1 MDITAA
7 VVRTAESPFE
17 MEELE
22 LDSPRDGEV
31 LVKIH
36 SAGICHTD
44 IGVRNQWLP
53 VPLPLVLGH
62 EGAGVVEAVGAGVTK
77 VTPGDKV
84 VLTYACCHNC
94 KMCHRGDSSYCQEFT
109 LRNVAGTRADG
120 STALHGKDGDVN
132 GFFFSQS
139 SFATH
144 SIAVESNVVKLD
156 PDTDLSIVGPL
167 GCGIQT
173 GAGTVLNRLKPQA
186 GSSFVV
192 FGAGAVGLS
201 ALMAAKAVGC
211 TKVIAVDLVPD
222 RLALAEE
229 LGATHTINAK
239 TTENVVEEI
248 QKITGAGA
256 DFSVETTAVTA
267 VARQAVDCLG
277 AKGTCAILGF
287 GTAGTEV
294 QVDMLQLLLAGR
306 TITGVT
312 EGDARPDEFI
322 PQMLDLYKQGRFPF
336 DKLITSYDFKEIN
349 EACEDSE
356 AGKAIKPVLRM
367 V

>member
-1 MDITAA
+1 MDISAA

-17 MEELE
+17 IEDLQ
-22 LDSPRDGEV
+22 LDPPRAGEV

-36 SAGICHTD
+36 STGVCHTD

-62 EGAGVVEAVGAGVTK
+62 EGAGVVEEVGEGVTK
-77 VTPGDKV
+77 VVPGDKV
-84 VLTYACCHNC
+84 VLSYACCHNC
-94 KMCHRGDSSYCQEFT
+94 KMCRRGDSSYCEEFT
-109 LRNVAGTRADG
+109 LRNVAGTRPDG
-120 STALHGKDGDVN
+120 STALHSNEGDVN

-139 SFATH
+139 SFATY
-144 SIAVESNVVKLD
+144 SLAVESNVVKLE
-156 PDTDLSIVGPL
+156 PDADLSIVGPL

-173 GAGTVLNRLKPQA
+173 GAGTVLNRLQPPA
-186 GSSFVV
+186 GSSLVV

-201 ALMAAKAVGC
+201 AVMAASAAGC

-222 RLALAEE
+222 RLTLAREI
-229 LGATHTINAK
+229 GATHTIDAK
-239 TTENVVEEI
+239 ATDNVVEEI
-248 QKITGAGA
+248 QKITGTGA
-256 DFSVETTAVTA
+256 DFAVETTAVTS

-277 AKGTCAILGF
+277 LKGTCAILGF
-287 GTAGTEV
+287 GTAGTEI
-294 QVDMLQLLLAGR
+294 QVDMLELLLAGR

-312 EGDARPDEFI
+312 EGDAQPDEFI
-322 PQMLDLYKQGRFPF
+322 PKLLDLHKQGRFPF
-336 DKLITSYDFKEIN
+336 DKLITSYDFKQIN
-349 EACEDSE
+349 EACADSE